1 LIKIED
7 HKKLPKKVLLLV
19 AAVLYVLSFAT
30 SYYLRANPS
39 ITSEQKQLQQ
49 YIHEREVN
57 FQTFLKDSALL
68 KKLVT
73 DTESQQEFQ
82 TLIEKDF
89 GIYFYEIGDSS
100 DLKLLFWNNQL
111 VLPPVDT
118 TMHAYGSSFST
129 LANGLYVVVKQPV
142 YINDKLFLC
151 FATIPVLYKFDFQQS
166 SYLQTHFAYNKLA
179 HKKIMIAGGESD
191 FPVVS
196 LAGNTLFHI
205 ERRSNQAVAD
215 ERMTAFLRMLS
226 FTLILAYIHFLV
238 VSFRHKRGKVKS
250 VLLLTL
256 LLVIFRIVL
265 YLLPNLFSLRQFE
278 LFDPTIYSTNWLHRS
293 LGDLFLN
300 AFFFCWI
307 VVFVWYGIGPLK
319 KLPYFIKGS
328 WVKIWGIGALFILI
342 LSTFQFAQVIRSL
355 VADSQIS
362 FNVTDF
368 FSLNYFSVIGFLVL
382 ALLSLGYYYFSR
394 ILLRFIFPV
403 FENRYLYIYFSI
415 AVTGLLL
422 LTFDGNNKTVLF
434 QLPILL
440 WLVIY
445 TLLVSQE
452 QFIINRFKVTV
463 AGVLF
468 WIFVFSLS
476 LAGVILQENKVRELR
491 IRKGIAEKYDQ
502 LTDPAGERTMSI
514 ALAYLDNDYLK
525 NNFGRFSDPQ
535 VNLILRDSII
545 RENFSGYINKYE
557 TKLFVFDANNQPVN
571 NTESLSFTELNNL
584 YTEQSRATGIKDLN
598 YYETSYDEFIYIT
611 KRVVKDE
618 NLLGTLF
625 IVSTPKRYNQDAIY
639 PELFRRIND
648 TDPENSPIYSYAVY
662 KNNLLTTASSR
673 YPFRINLTSQ
683 EIPKQEYVRILHND
697 YDELWYRASSNKIV
711 IVAKKQNTFI
721 ESITLF
727 SYLFC
732 AFLFLVAL
740 LQVLALL
747 LKAGE
752 DFQSFNVL
760 SQLNIRSQ
768 VHSTII
774 FISILSFLIIGAATI
789 SFFISRYN
797 RNNIDK
803 LSRTAGIMV
812 KEMQKRLIDYSTFDD
827 VVKIFDPLANADLKS
842 LIEDVSDI
850 HDVDVN
856 VYDLEG
862 NLKVSSEEEVY
873 ARGILSNKMHPNAY
887 YHLQRL
893 RQVQFVQEES
903 MSSLNY
909 LSIYAAI
916 RDDEGKVYAYLNIPY
931 FLSEID
937 INQEISNFLVTIINL
952 NAFIFLLAG
961 VIALFIT
968 NRITRSFSI
977 IGDKMK
983 EIQLGK
989 TNEEII
995 WNRNDEIG
1003 ELVKQYNKMVHQLEE
1018 SAIALAKSEREG
1030 AWREMARQVAHEI
1043 KNPLTPMK
1051 LSIQYLQRAVTNN
1064 QPNVE
1069 QLTTSVT
1076 NTLVEQIDHLSKIA
1090 ADFARFANIGIRQLE
1105 YFDLHTVLENLKELY
1120 SSNPKIHF
1128 VWHRITKPV
1137 MIHAD
1142 KTHMNRLFTNLITNS
1157 VDACI
1162 EKNVCAIT
1170 ITETLQDDHILI
1182 QIADNGEG
1190 IAEDM
1195 HDRIFTPN
1203 FTTKTSGTG
1212 LGLAMSKSIVEQA
1225 GGNIWFETEKGKGT
1239 TFYVQL
1245 PLNNS
1250 SSFSTRH

>member
-1 LIKIED
+1 
-7 HKKLPKKVLLLV
+7 
-19 AAVLYVLSFAT
+19 
-30 SYYLRANPS
+30 
-39 ITSEQKQLQQ
+39 
-49 YIHEREVN
+49 
-57 FQTFLKDSALL
+57 
-68 KKLVT
+68 
-73 DTESQQEFQ
+73 
-82 TLIEKDF
+82 
-89 GIYFYEIGDSS
+89 
-100 DLKLLFWNNQL
+100 
-111 VLPPVDT
+111 
-118 TMHAYGSSFST
+118 
-129 LANGLYVVVKQPV
+129 
-142 YINDKLFLC
+142 
-151 FATIPVLYKFDFQQS
+151 
-166 SYLQTHFAYNKLA
+166 
-179 HKKIMIAGGESD
+179 
-191 FPVVS
+191 
-196 LAGNTLFHI
+196 
-205 ERRSNQAVAD
+205 
-215 ERMTAFLRMLS
+215 
-226 FTLILAYIHFLV
+226 
-238 VSFRHKRGKVKS
+238 
-250 VLLLTL
+250 
-256 LLVIFRIVL
+256 
-265 YLLPNLFSLRQFE
+265 
-278 LFDPTIYSTNWLHRS
+278 
-293 LGDLFLN
+293 
-300 AFFFCWI
+300 
-307 VVFVWYGIGPLK
+307 
-319 KLPYFIKGS
+319 
-328 WVKIWGIGALFILI
+328 
-342 LSTFQFAQVIRSL
+342 
-355 VADSQIS
+355 
-362 FNVTDF
+362 
-368 FSLNYFSVIGFLVL
+368 
-382 ALLSLGYYYFSR
+382 
-394 ILLRFIFPV
+394 
-403 FENRYLYIYFSI
+403 
-415 AVTGLLL
+415 
-422 LTFDGNNKTVLF
+422 
-434 QLPILL
+434 
-440 WLVIY
+440 
-445 TLLVSQE
+445 
-452 QFIINRFKVTV
+452 
-463 AGVLF
+463 
-468 WIFVFSLS
+468 
-476 LAGVILQENKVRELR
+476 
-491 IRKGIAEKYDQ
+491 
-502 LTDPAGERTMSI
+502 
-514 ALAYLDNDYLK
+514 
-525 NNFGRFSDPQ
+525 
-535 VNLILRDSII
+535 
-545 RENFSGYINKYE
+545 
-557 TKLFVFDANNQPVN
+557 
-571 NTESLSFTELNNL
+571 
-584 YTEQSRATGIKDLN
+584 
-598 YYETSYDEFIYIT
+598 
-611 KRVVKDE
+611 
-618 NLLGTLF
+618 
-625 IVSTPKRYNQDAIY
+625 
-639 PELFRRIND
+639 
-648 TDPENSPIYSYAVY
+648 
-662 KNNLLTTASSR
+662 
-673 YPFRINLTSQ
+673 
-683 EIPKQEYVRILHND
+683 
-697 YDELWYRASSNKIV
+697 
-711 IVAKKQNTFI
+711 
-721 ESITLF
+721 
-727 SYLFC
+727 
-732 AFLFLVAL
+732 
-740 LQVLALL
+740 
-747 LKAGE
+747 
-752 DFQSFNVL
+752 
-760 SQLNIRSQ
+760 
-768 VHSTII
+768 
-774 FISILSFLIIGAATI
+774 
-789 SFFISRYN
+789 
-797 RNNIDK
+797 
-803 LSRTAGIMV
+803 
-812 KEMQKRLIDYSTFDD
+812 
-827 VVKIFDPLANADLKS
+827 
-842 LIEDVSDI
+842 
-850 HDVDVN
+850 
-856 VYDLEG
+856 
-862 NLKVSSEEEVY
+862 
-873 ARGILSNKMHPNAY
+873 MHPNAY

-1105 YFDLHTVLENLKELY
+1105 YFNLHTVLENLKELY